1 MLRRSTEYQVTSQAS
16 PEHQSNNLLENKT
29 IVEESSENE
38 EDDTV
43 QQESIEEQYAMHL
56 QRGKQIRKELLERL
70 SSGSGGHAVHYHQHQ
85 QALSV
90 Q

>member
-1 MLRRSTEYQVTSQAS
+1 MS
-16 PEHQSNNLLENKT
+16 PELDRPSNHLLENKT

-38 EDDTV
+38 DETDTA
-43 QQESIEEQYAMHL
+43 QPADSIEEQYAMHL

-70 SSGSGGHAVHYHQHQ
+70 SNGSGGPGQVRFHQ
-85 QALSV
+85 Q